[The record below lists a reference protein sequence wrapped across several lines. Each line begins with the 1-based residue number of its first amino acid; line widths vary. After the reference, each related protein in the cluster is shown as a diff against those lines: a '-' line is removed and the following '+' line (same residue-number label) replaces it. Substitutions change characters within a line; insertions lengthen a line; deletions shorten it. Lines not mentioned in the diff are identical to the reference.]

1 MSYQCEIIDRP
12 AQPVA
17 SIRTHAAVQDLSQ
30 VLGQAYDDMMQY
42 LGQIGQYPAGE
53 PFAAYYNMD
62 MQNLDLEIGFP
73 VAKAI
78 AGKDSVQPG
87 EIPGGK
93 AVVCIH
99 KGPYDKIGATYEA
112 IDQWMKDNQV
122 VPSGICYE
130 FYLNDP
136 QQTPPEDLETRIV
149 FPLKS

>member
-1 MSYQCEIIDRP
+1 MSYECKIVDQP

-17 SIRTHAAVQDLSQ
+17 SIRTHASVQNLSQ
-30 VLGQAYDDMMQY
+30 VLGQCYGAVAQY
-42 LGQIGQYPAGE
+42 LGQIGQFPAGD

-73 VAKAI
+73 VASKI
-78 AGKDSVQPG
+78 PGKDAIQPG

-93 AVVCIH
+93 SVICMHI
-99 KGPYDKIGATYEA
+99 GPYDKIAAAYEA
-112 IDQWMKDNQV
+112 MDQWMKANHV
-122 VPSGICYE
+122 EPSGVCYE

-136 QQTPPEDLETRIV
+136 QQTPPEALETRIM